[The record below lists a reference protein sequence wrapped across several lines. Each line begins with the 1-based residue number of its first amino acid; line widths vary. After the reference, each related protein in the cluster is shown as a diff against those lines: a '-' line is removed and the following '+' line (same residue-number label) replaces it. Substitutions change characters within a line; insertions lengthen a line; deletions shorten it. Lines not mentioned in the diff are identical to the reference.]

1 MVAKE
6 LGTKLTCQS
15 CETKFYDLNKKNPI
29 CPKCGAE
36 YIVAKTRGR
45 KTIKSE
51 KVVEVTDI
59 KDSKITEITET
70 ISESTVDDEKS
81 SLSED
86 NLENIDIPEV
96 EDVEEDNNTLIED
109 TSDIGDDDNDIAGV
123 IVNNDNSTENI

>member
-15 CETKFYDLNKKNPI
+15 CETKLYDLNKKNPI

-51 KVVEVTDI
+51 KVAEV
-59 KDSKITEITET
+59 
-70 ISESTVDDEKS
+70 VR
-81 SLSED
+81 
-86 NLENIDIPEV
+86 N
-96 EDVEEDNNTLIED
+96 
-109 TSDIGDDDNDIAGV
+109 AA
-123 IVNNDNSTENI
+123 